1 MVSVVQ
7 LLGNQ
12 TVSIAQSVPPMASSA
27 EREEDKIKDIT
38 LEHLKC
44 GGDRLKAL
52 LKQTFITI
60 FPLRIFLRLQDQSH
74 SAHL

>member
-1 MVSVVQ
+1 
-7 LLGNQ
+7 
-12 TVSIAQSVPPMASSA
+12 MASSA

-38 LEHLKC
+38 AEHLKC